1 MVAYGSKNRRTHAS
15 PACCYDDG
23 GRFPRPGWLADRTDS
38 HITFRL
44 EDALLQEALDV
55 KNNYRRVAQQRRVPR
70 GRQSKAPRPA
80 ILEDLRFA
88 RAHTARPIKIAVP
101 GLSTVVDSTLDE
113 AYGDEEALDVASA
126 LNLEPLDLQAAGC
139 DVVQIDEP
147 AMTRYHKKVTAYGL
161 ALSTVASKA
170 FTYRLSCI
178 SATDIPAA
186 ASMSMNTPSS
196 WRS

>member
-1 MVAYGSKNRRTHAS
+1 
-15 PACCYDDG
+15 
-23 GRFPRPGWLADRTDS
+23 
-38 HITFRL
+38 
-44 EDALLQEALDV
+44 
-55 KNNYRRVAQQRRVPR
+55 
-70 GRQSKAPRPA
+70 
-80 ILEDLRFA
+80 
-88 RAHTARPIKIAVP
+88 
-101 GLSTVVDSTLDE
+101 LDE
-113 AYGDEEALDVASA
+113 AYGDEEALAIDVASA
-126 LNLEPLDLQAAGC
+126 LNLELLDLQAAGC